1 MISFAKTGSG
11 QAQHETSVFEWR
23 NGFVCFCR
31 ASSVNFNFEH
41 FSCSFDAGKGIAHLP
56 DIAKVRKKVSFS
68 HFLFKNAENDHFTKT
83 GSGQT

>member
-56 DIAKVRKKVSFS
+56 DIAKVRKNGLFS
-68 HFLFKNAENDHFTKT
+68 PTFIL
-83 GSGQT
+83 QLII